1 MAKVGKNGLV
11 RNEYNLTSDEVEEL
25 EKQANL
31 QEMKPSLKQYV
42 EFILRRQIRIGKE
55 EREQVNSSNSGK

>member
-11 RNEYNLTSDEVEEL
+11 RNEYNLTPDEVEEL